1 MSFPSLFS
9 ICFDYIKEHTQ
20 DIVSLE
26 GVPFHPVVE
35 HLIHHLFTSDTPLNA
50 SILSVIA
57 ESHSKE
63 LRKAQLTWCSILL
76 SKAATRSA
84 VPALTAVSKHFPK
97 FITCLKLGQSNI
109 SDQDIFLLR
118 GFTNL
123 KTLHL
128 GKNPSITDRGVLYL
142 TSIIS
147 AAPSIGLPYLED
159 LHLCD
164 LPGITDKSL
173 KFIGKI
179 PTLVYIDISNT
190 NITELVAYRY
200 LARMGYNRITER
212 ITPFEIKSAFEIFA
226 NAKFYWFI
234 KDLAFQYYQGQEPR
248 PLTVDYLP
256 NSSQPTLHFSRTLTK
271 HDRTVEE
278 DKIPPV
284 KSSRP
289 AAKKQRLTTHDF
301 LAMFEQEIA
310 DDD

>member
-20 DIVSLE
+20 GIVSLE
-26 GVPFHPVVE
+26 GVPFNPIVE
-35 HLIHHLFTSDTPLNA
+35 NLIQHLFTSDTPLNS

-63 LRKAQLTWCSILL
+63 LRKAELAWSSLLL
-76 SKAATRSA
+76 SKAANRSA
-84 VPALTAVSKHFPK
+84 VPALTAISKHFPK

-109 SDQDIFLLR
+109 SNQDIFLLR

-128 GKNPSITDRGVLYL
+128 GKNPKITDRGVLYL

-190 NITELVAYRY
+190 NITELVALRY
-200 LARMGYNRITER
+200 LSKIGYKRITER
-212 ITPFEIKSAFEIFA
+212 ITPFEIKSAFDIFA
-226 NAKFYWFI
+226 NTKFYRFI
-234 KDLAFQYYQGQEPR
+234 KDLAYQYDQGQITR
-248 PLTVDYLP
+248 PLTAENLS
-256 NSSQPTLHFSRTLTK
+256 NSSQPALHFSRTLTK
-271 HDRTVEE
+271 YAGVVEE
-278 DKIPPV
+278 KKPPA
-284 KSSRP
+284 RLGP
-289 AAKKQRLTTHDF
+289 AAKKQKLTTNDY

>member
-1 MSFPSLFS
+1 MPFPSLFS

-26 GVPFHPVVE
+26 GIPFNPVVKN
-35 HLIHHLFTSDTPLNA
+35 LIQHLFTSDTPINS

-63 LRKAQLTWCSILL
+63 LRKAQLTWSSLLL
-76 SKAATRSA
+76 SKAANRSA
-84 VPALTAVSKHFPK
+84 VPALTAISKHFPK

-128 GKNPSITDRGVLYL
+128 GKNPNITDRGVLLL

-179 PTLVYIDISNT
+179 PTLVYLDISHT
-190 NITELVAYRY
+190 NITELVALRY
-200 LARMGYNRITER
+200 LSKMGYKRITEC
-212 ITPFEIKSAFEIFA
+212 ITPFEIKSAFDIFA
-226 NAKFYWFI
+226 NSKFYWFI
-234 KDLAFQYYQGQEPR
+234 KNLAYQYDQGQVPR
-248 PLTVDYLP
+248 PLTVENLP
-256 NSSQPTLHFSRTLTK
+256 NSSQPILHFSRLLTK
-271 HDRTVEE
+271 HADVCE
-278 DKIPPV
+278 DKKKPPAE
-284 KSSRP
+284 SRP
-289 AAKKQRLTTHDF
+289 PAKKQRLTTSDY

>member
-1 MSFPSLFS
+1 MPFPSLFS
-9 ICFDYIKEHTQ
+9 ICFDYIKEHTE

-26 GVPFHPVVE
+26 GIPFNPVVE
-35 HLIHHLFTSDTPLNA
+35 NLIQYLFTSDTPLNS

-63 LRKAQLTWCSILL
+63 LREAQLTWSSLLL
-76 SKAATRSA
+76 SKAANRSA
-84 VPALTAVSKHFPK
+84 VPALTAISKHFPK

-109 SDQDIFLLR
+109 NDQDIFLLR

-128 GKNPSITDRGVLYL
+128 GKNSNITDRGILYL

-159 LHLCD
+159 LHLND

-179 PTLVYIDISNT
+179 PTLV
-190 NITELVAYRY
+190 
-200 LARMGYNRITER
+200 M
-212 ITPFEIKSAFEIFA
+212 
-226 NAKFYWFI
+226 
-234 KDLAFQYYQGQEPR
+234 AFQYDQGQVPK
-248 PLTVDYLP
+248 PLTVETLP
-256 NSSQPTLHFSRTLTK
+256 NSSQPILHFSRILTK
-271 HDRTVEE
+271 NTAVVKEE
-278 DKIPPV
+278 TPPIR
-284 KSSRP
+284 KKP
-289 AAKKQRLTTHDF
+289 IAKKQKLTTNDY

>member
-1 MSFPSLFS
+1 MPFPSLFS
-9 ICFDYIKEHTQ
+9 ICFDYIKEHTE

-26 GVPFHPVVE
+26 GIPFNPVVKN
-35 HLIHHLFTSDTPLNA
+35 LIQHLFTSDTPLNS

-63 LRKAQLTWCSILL
+63 LREAQLTWSSLLL
-76 SKAATRSA
+76 SKAANRSA
-84 VPALTAVSKHFPK
+84 VPALTAISKHFPK

-109 SDQDIFLLR
+109 NDQDIFLLR

-128 GKNPSITDRGVLYL
+128 GKNSNITDRGVLYL

-159 LHLCD
+159 LHLND

-190 NITELVAYRY
+190 NITELVALRY
-200 LARMGYNRITER
+200 LSKIGYKRITER
-212 ITPFEIKSAFEIFA
+212 ITPFEIKSAFDMFA
-226 NAKFYWFI
+226 NPKFYWFI
-234 KDLAFQYYQGQEPR
+234 KGMAFQYDQGQVPK
-248 PLTVDYLP
+248 PLAVETLP

-271 HDRTVEE
+271 NTTVVKEE
-278 DKIPPV
+278 TPPIR
-284 KSSRP
+284 KKP
-289 AAKKQRLTTHDF
+289 IAKKQKLTTNDY